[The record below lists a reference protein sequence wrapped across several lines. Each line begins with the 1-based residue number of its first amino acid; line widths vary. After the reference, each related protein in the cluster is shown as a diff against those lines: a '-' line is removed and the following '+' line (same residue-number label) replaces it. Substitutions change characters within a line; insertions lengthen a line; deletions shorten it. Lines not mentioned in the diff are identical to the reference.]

1 MSPPGSDVTLSCSFS
16 DKAGAD
22 LSRLVVTWQRPP
34 VDHVVH
40 SFYYGRD
47 QLDWQNET
55 YRNRTQLFPEQ
66 LSVGNASLR
75 LKQVR
80 GRMRAAPYSEPR
92 LAIFLTSPGDH
103 VTLIVKVADGYPR
116 PTLLWLNAA
125 GSDITNQSRTTQS
138 LDSRGLYQIWS
149 ELDAVVNEAETFT
162 FELDHSVMEQRVRQ
176 AVTLHPNT
184 GFHIEQRSRLPVT
197 FSLLLVLLLL
207 IGVFLYGSGPA
218 VTD

>member
-80 GRMRAAPYSEPR
+80 GNGTFSPHRATVDPASQAPSELRAETCRAGLCPPE
-92 LAIFLTSPGDH
+92 AGSSLTSALEFLG
-103 VTLIVKVADGYPR
+103 VEEE
-116 PTLLWLNAA
+116 A
-125 GSDITNQSRTTQS
+125 GSVV
-138 LDSRGLYQIWS
+138 GS
-149 ELDAVVNEAETFT
+149 EDA
-162 FELDHSVMEQRVRQ
+162 H
-176 AVTLHPNT
+176 
-184 GFHIEQRSRLPVT
+184 
-197 FSLLLVLLLL
+197 
-207 IGVFLYGSGPA
+207 
-218 VTD
+218 